1 MAELFVLLGK
11 SIAIAII
18 AAIAAWAPWVFI
30 NQSDVSLSASVLPI
44 ALLGT
49 FAVGL
54 PIALL
59 TYYLARAQLHKTP
72 SIVFIAANLAGAVMV
87 LVTYLLGDLFGG
99 LFFGMPSLIAANV
112 FAALGYFW
120 IIKPERETLN
130 V

>member
-11 SIAIAII
+11 SVAIASI
-18 AAIAAWAPWVFI
+18 AAIAAWAPWAFL
-30 NQSDVSLSASVLPI
+30 NQTDASQSASVLPV
-44 ALLGT
+44 AFLGS

-59 TYYLARAQLHKTP
+59 TYFLARTQLHKTP

-99 LFFGMPSLIAANV
+99 LFFGLPSLIAANV
-112 FAALGYFW
+112 FATLGYFW
-120 IIKPERETLN
+120 IIKPEREALN